1 MPVVRPVWMNDA
13 MYQQWLGY
21 YEEQGG
27 TNVAGAGNAATEQ
40 FRASPEYATYFPGI
54 KREDGQ
60 IRYPD
65 RPEITYA
72 ANLAAFRQTAEDVG
86 VNPEYLESEFISL
99 IEGDVSPNEY
109 QARVSN
115 VYNRVLETAPEIRE
129 WYADNF
135 GVRMSDAGILASIMS
150 PGIGDDIINKNI
162 TMAEIGGEAAQRD
175 FDITTGFV
183 DMLADQGFDRGE
195 ANRLFGSAA
204 RMLPMLGQ
212 LAARHADP
220 DSDFDLAEFTDA
232 YLNDPE
238 QQRRIQRLKAQEAS
252 TFTGGAQLE
261 YARDQAGGVAGLAVQ

>member
-1 MPVVRPVWMNDA
+1 MPVVRPAWMSNA

-27 TNVAGAGNAATEQ
+27 ASVPGAGNSATEQ
-40 FRASPEYATYFPGI
+40 FRASSEYATYFPGI
-54 KREDGQ
+54 KNDDGS

-65 RPEITYA
+65 RPEITYQ
-72 ANLAAFRQTAEDVG
+72 ANMAAFRQTAEDVG
-86 VNPEYLESEFISL
+86 VNPAYLEDQFIAL

-115 VYNRVLETAPEIRE
+115 VFNRVMETAPEIRT

-135 GVRMSDAGILASIMS
+135 GIEMSDAGILASVMS

-195 ANRLFGSAA
+195 ANKMFGSAQ
-204 RMLPMLGQ
+204 RMLPMLGAM
-212 LAARHADP
+212 AARHGDP
-220 DSDFDLAEFTDA
+220 DDSFDIGEFADA

-238 QQRRIQRLKAQEAS
+238 QVARITRLRSQEAS
-252 TFTGGAQLE
+252 TYTGGAQLD
-261 YARDQAGGVAGLAVQ
+261 YVRGQSGGVTGLAQR